1 MTEKQM
7 NIAIA
12 ESLGFED
19 IHFSPKKYY
28 ERRTAIDFHCL
39 VGTHPDPDHNH
50 PEDGLTYVP
59 DYCNDLNAMHELE
72 KIIKEPASYAGWLE
86 AVTESE
92 IAVGSLDPREIEG
105 RVIRY
110 RSLFWTAHATARQR
124 AEAYLRTIGRFE
136 DE

>member
-1 MTEKQM
+1 MTEEQM

-12 ESLGFED
+12 ESRGWTD
-19 IHFSPKKYY
+19 MPIINGKYGQ
-28 ERRTAIDFHCL
+28 TDL
-39 VGTHPDPDHNH
+39 
-50 PEDGLTYVP
+50 P
-59 DYCNDLNAMHELE
+59 DYTNDLNAMHELE
-72 KIIKEPASYAGWLE
+72 KSIKEPASYAGWLE

>member
-28 ERRTAIDFHCL
+28 ERRTTIDFHCL
-39 VGTHPDPDHNH
+39 VGTLPHPDHNH
-50 PEDGLTYVP
+50 PEEGLTYVP
-59 DYCNDLNAMHELE
+59 DYCNDLNAMHE
-72 KIIKEPASYAGWLE
+72 
-86 AVTESE
+86 VE
-92 IAVGSLDPREIEG
+92 IAIAPELDEEWLGWMVSVTTVDIG
-105 RVIRY
+105 IHHIR
-110 RSLFWTAHATARQR
+110 ATARQR